1 MLIEAVTFFR
11 EVASDCKMVI
21 SKVIPVGEREID
33 VDWVIFNAEVE
44 KRLTEIN
51 KSDIRFLDHGNLSE
65 RGVPIN
71 EYYRQ
76 DQLHLCGRGIAAF
89 AENLVK
95 EIRHILKKDD
105 LHDNMRMSTSVHPT
119 DQHGFRRDN
128 RREQYSNRGR
138 PQGPSGMHNVSNGH
152 SAYRRDVRTESQ
164 RDQYT
169 GKDRRPYRPIR
180 TQTGRFYQS
189 SYPDR
194 SEETLIDIGTVMIA
208 RGDTATKTIRCHI
221 IGLTTVETEMIIII
235 KHKVIQIIDIIQ
247 VKDLSRGN
255 KVT

>member
-1 MLIEAVTFFR
+1 MLNEAVTCFT
-11 EVASDCKMVI
+11 EVAPDCKMVI

-33 VDWVIFNAEVE
+33 TDRVIFSAEVE

-76 DQLHLCGRGIAAF
+76 DQLHLSGRGIAVF
-89 AENLVK
+89 AENLEK
-95 EIRHILKKDD
+95 EIRHILKKDN
-105 LHDNMRMSTSVHPT
+105 LHDNMRMSTSMHPT

-128 RREQYSNRGR
+128 RREQYSNRDR
-138 PQGPSGMHNVSNGH
+138 PQGPSGMHNVSNGR
-152 SAYRRDVRTESQ
+152 SAYRRDVRTENQ

-169 GKDRRPYRPIR
+169 SRDRRPYRPIKPDVF
-180 TQTGRFYQS
+180 TNHHIQTAERK
-189 SYPDR
+189 
-194 SEETLIDIGTVMIA
+194 TLNDIGTVMIA
-208 RGDTATKTIRCHI
+208 RGDTATNRIRCHI
-221 IGLTTVETEMIIII
+221 IGLSTVETEMIIII

-247 VKDLSRGN
+247 AKDLTRGY